1 LLPDF
6 TFDFKEVVGLAGS
19 LSTGFG
25 GLCDTDGF
33 CSALTHKIHK
43 KELSD
48 VKLDGHNGVRLE

>member
-1 LLPDF
+1 
-6 TFDFKEVVGLAGS
+6 VVGLEGS

-48 VKLDGHNGVRLE
+48 VKLDGQNGVRLG